1 MSPNY
6 HATRCRARKTAAC
19 NRGDLPFQD
28 GPHNS
33 TTILSRHF
41 EPTRFLHIHSVS
53 VHLAGG
59 TARSAQGEYDKV
71 CNAIGIRRLA
81 LLCGSPA
88 NRSMTI
94 LSEESMN
101 IIKATKQFLKEE
113 DGVTALEY
121 GLLAAVVAGALVVVA
136 GPALRTFFT
145 DLFAKLGE
153 VISEAFP

>member
-1 MSPNY
+1 MPPGVG
-6 HATRCRARKTAAC
+6 RAKQRTPHSSDRRVLDQA
-19 NRGDLPFQD
+19 
-28 GPHNS
+28 HNS
-33 TTILSRHF
+33 ATTLSRRWRRA
-41 EPTRFLHIHSVS
+41 RFLHIHSVS

-59 TARSAQGEYDKV
+59 TAQPAQGEYDKV
-71 CNAIGIRRLA
+71 SNDIGIRRLA